1 MPIIA
6 EHILITSILAINFS
20 IQSTTGTKSRLTRIG
35 ILGTNMKK
43 SDKKIENA
51 IKLALT
57 NVCEEAL
64 ETVEGFQWIT
74 HTVNYKNFPSSLSIL
89 CMFDNPESLIAAKAS
104 KKDNHLKSWIE
115 KELAGQNIIIRNI
128 NSVVSFDTE
137 ERIH

>member
-6 EHILITSILAINFS
+6 EHILITSILAINLS
-20 IQSTTGTKSRLTRIG
+20 IQSTTGTKSSLTKIG

-43 SDKKIENA
+43 SDKKLENA
-51 IKLALT
+51 IRLALT

-74 HTVNYKNFPSSLSIL
+74 HTVNYKDFPNSLSIL
-89 CMFDNPESLIAAKAS
+89 CMFDNPENLIAAKAS